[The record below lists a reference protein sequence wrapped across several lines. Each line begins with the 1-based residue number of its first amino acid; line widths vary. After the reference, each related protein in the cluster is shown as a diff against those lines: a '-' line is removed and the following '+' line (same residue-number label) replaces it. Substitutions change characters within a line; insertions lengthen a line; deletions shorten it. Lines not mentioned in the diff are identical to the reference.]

1 MTQTIQIYKVK
12 IEAEKEFNCLLA
24 GENTQNIYGYL
35 QTLIGNGLFPEIKN
49 VKNASLS
56 DITASAT
63 EQEIQ
68 HAIHTS
74 IEAIAWNPTQT
85 LREQL
90 PLLTSKMKLASTYI
104 PNMGSTAL
112 TLVDGKPIVLVAEQG
127 HADLLAGQLE
137 KSEMWLRWT
146 FAVNAAKQP
155 TRAYMSIESYIH
167 SLQMTVIAHDKLYE
181 QNRSIITDSMY
192 DALYAHLVELETAY
206 PYMVHALS
214 PTQRIVTSV
223 VESLEKVRHSRPML
237 SLEKTTTDEGLLKF
251 INQHPGEPI
260 IVQNKE
266 DGLTVVGDFNEGVQ
280 KDFVSRGDSEVGER
294 LLHSCSQIDNIP
306 KKIDF
311 DKYLSLR
318 FEVVVPFADFERI
331 NTDGKYSNTR
341 NLASGTVRS
350 LDGSLTK
357 ERGLKAYV
365 IEIVEIE
372 GMEFEF
378 DHERIEFV
386 RALGFEISDTM
397 MFFGK
402 NKDVEKE
409 TTRFLEYVNTYDS
422 TIRPTLPHMID
433 GLVIKYDRLSLR
445 EDLGETSKYPKWAL
459 AYKFSS
465 LDAITTLNDIVIQIG
480 KSGQLSPVA
489 EFSMVEIDGVEVR
502 RATLHNFSL
511 IEEKDILVG
520 DTILVARANDV
531 IPKVV
536 KSFPEQRKGHEFK
549 LEIPPFCPECGGKL
563 VKIGEHIFCG
573 NSEGC
578 TPQIVGKLEHFVSR
592 NAMNIDGCGEKTIA
606 MLYEIGLV
614 KSFADIYK
622 LQVHRETI
630 TAIDKFGDKKFD
642 KMIDGIEKSKSQP
655 LNNVIYSLSIDLIG
669 QTASKAIA
677 TVYSSMN
684 ELLEDAK
691 QPGVLSAKLI
701 DLPDFGEKMV
711 EAFINYFSK
720 EKHVALLKELA
731 SLGLEMKSNYQ
742 KPNMDSSI
750 AGKTFV
756 ITGTLSR
763 GRTELKKEIE
773 LHGGKVSGSVSKKTD
788 YLLMGADSEGTSKH
802 KDAIKNNVTII
813 DEVKFLEL
821 LNK

>member
-1 MTQTIQIYKVK
+1 MFYMTQTIQIYKAN
-12 IEAEKEFNCLLA
+12 IEAEKNFDCLVA
-24 GENTQNIYGYL
+24 GGSTTIINSYL
-35 QTLIGNGLFPEIKN
+35 QSLIGNGLFPEIKK
-49 VKNASLS
+49 VKSVKLF
-56 DITASAT
+56 DITNNVSD
-63 EQEIQ
+63 QELQ

-74 IEAIAWNPTQT
+74 IEAVAWNPTPT

-90 PLLTSKMKLASTYI
+90 PLLTSKMKIASSFI
-104 PNMGSTAL
+104 PNMRGTTL
-112 TLVDGKPIVLVAEQG
+112 TFVNGKPIVLVSEQVNAE
-127 HADLLAGQLE
+127 LLASQLTE
-137 KSEMWLRWT
+137 AEMWLKWSYG
-146 FAVNAAKQP
+146 VNEAKQP
-155 TRAYMSIESYIH
+155 IRAYMSIESYIH
-167 SLQMTVIAHDKLYE
+167 ALQMTVIAHDKLYE
-181 QNRSIITDSMY
+181 KNRSIITDSMY
-192 DALYAHLVELETAY
+192 DDLYAHLVELETAY
-206 PYMVHALS
+206 PHMVHVLS

-251 INQHPGEPI
+251 VNQYPGEPI
-260 IVQNKE
+260 IAQRKE
-266 DGLTVVGDFNEGVQ
+266 DGLTVVGNFNEGIQ
-280 KDFVSRGDSEVGER
+280 KDFVSRGDSEIGER
-294 LLHSCSQIDNIP
+294 LFHSCSQIDNIP

-311 DKYLSLR
+311 DKHLELR
-318 FEVVVPFADFERI
+318 FEVIVPFADFERI
-331 NTDGKYSNTR
+331 NTNGKYSNPR

-350 LDGSLTK
+350 LDGALTK

-386 RALGFEISDTM
+386 RSLGFEISDTM
-397 MFFGK
+397 MFFGT

-409 TTRFLEYVNTYDS
+409 TARFLDYVNSYNE

-465 LDAITTLNDIVIQIG
+465 QDAITTLNDIVIQIG

-511 IEEKDILVG
+511 IEEKDIRVG

-563 VKIGEHIFCG
+563 VKDGEHIFCK

-578 TPQIVGKLEHFVSR
+578 TPQIVGKFEHFVSR

-606 MLYEIGLV
+606 MLYEVGLV

-622 LQVHRETI
+622 LQEHRATI

-642 KMIDGIEKSKSQP
+642 KIQKS
-655 LNNVIYSLSIDLIG
+655 Y
-669 QTASKAIA
+669 
-677 TVYSSMN
+677 
-684 ELLEDAK
+684 
-691 QPGVLSAKLI
+691 
-701 DLPDFGEKMV
+701 
-711 EAFINYFSK
+711 
-720 EKHVALLKELA
+720 
-731 SLGLEMKSNYQ
+731 
-742 KPNMDSSI
+742 
-750 AGKTFV
+750 
-756 ITGTLSR
+756 
-763 GRTELKKEIE
+763 
-773 LHGGKVSGSVSKKTD
+773 
-788 YLLMGADSEGTSKH
+788 
-802 KDAIKNNVTII
+802 VT
-813 DEVKFLEL
+813 
-821 LNK
+821 